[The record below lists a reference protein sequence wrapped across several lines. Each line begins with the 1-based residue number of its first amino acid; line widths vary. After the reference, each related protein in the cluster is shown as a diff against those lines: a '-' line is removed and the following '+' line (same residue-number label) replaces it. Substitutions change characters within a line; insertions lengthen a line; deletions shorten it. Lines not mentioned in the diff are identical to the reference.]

1 MSQQQKELKAENS
14 RQREQQVQK
23 PRGKKKLSAS
33 SSGEGRPERLKEP
46 TVRSGVGEE
55 GKVGQIWGGG
65 RWEGGIR
72 WLRFYPE
79 AGAGKLY
86 L

>member
-33 SSGEGRPERLKEP
+33 SSGEGRLERLKEP
-46 TVRSGVGEE
+46 SVYVQGW
-55 GKVGQIWGGG
+55 GKKGRLAKHTGGG
-65 RWEGGIR
+65 GGGHQ
-72 WLRFYPE
+72 
-79 AGAGKLY
+79 AA
-86 L
+86 